1 MLARFR
7 RKVAG
12 GFTLVE
18 LMIVVAI
25 IGILAAVAIPA
36 FVKYIRK
43 SKSAEAGGNLGKI
56 VHGAIAYFDV
66 DHATAAGVPLPK
78 CFPGTPGAWFSSDS
92 AAPAAL
98 PGTGCCAVKCSLDAA
113 APNQDQWSG
122 GWQALSFSV
131 TDPHYYK
138 YAFSGQC
145 CADGVCT
152 GTVFTAAAVGDL
164 NCDTKTSLFTRQG
177 ATSAGEIK
185 TSPLYVDPSL
195 EIE

>member
-1 MLARFR
+1 MLAKFR
-7 RKVAG
+7 KKVAG

-43 SKSAEAGGNLGKI
+43 SKSAEAGTNLGKI

-66 DHATAAGVPLPK
+66 DHANSAGAPLPK

-98 PGTGCCAVKCSLDAA
+98 PTNGCCSVKCSLDAA
-113 APNQDQWSG
+113 APNKDSWTG
-122 GWQALSFSV
+122 GWQALSFSI

-145 CADGVCT
+145 CGDGLCNN
-152 GTVFTAAAVGDL
+152 TVFTAAAIGNL
-164 NCDTKTSLFTRQG
+164 NCDAVTSFFTRQG
-177 ATSAGEIK
+177 TTTAGEIK